1 MKNCRLNLWLLILLF
16 FLTPFAK
23 SQNINDD
30 SKLIMMN
37 LSLDETMMTIHK
49 TDYDIECIYNKK
61 INEKFYTEIYIV
73 SLKNKK
79 IISQGFQ
86 ITNKDTYSM
95 LREIVLAN
103 GTLKGYETYSFGLNY
118 LGFLDSNS
126 YAVFNKDFYYAV
138 EGITPELVTELK
150 KVILLLY
157 K

>member
-1 MKNCRLNLWLLILLF
+1 
-16 FLTPFAK
+16 
-23 SQNINDD
+23 
-30 SKLIMMN
+30 
-37 LSLDETMMTIHK
+37 
-49 TDYDIECIYNKK
+49 
-61 INEKFYTEIYIV
+61 
-73 SLKNKK
+73 
-79 IISQGFQ
+79 
-86 ITNKDTYSM
+86 M
-95 LREIVLAN
+95 LRKIVLAN